1 MKYLLLILLSLNVF
15 AYTQEHIKIN
25 SGSYYRYIRPQIR
38 SILTD
43 YKRLLQELEP
53 KLKNVTSTMDL
64 ANDLYEMSLNKEKVS
79 KEDVDKKL
87 ELMIKTISQVD
98 LKNKN
103 KLEKALVVARSKNSL
118 TLFDLKNL
126 YNEFNFFILENLDE
140 AYRDQFNLLWIDYI
154 SPLYRE
160 ISIKNNIGFLKMRL
174 TSLNF
179 TWNSFNVHMTKRDVD
194 LPKGVATRLELIH
207 RRWRSVLKLSV
218 VP

>member
-1 MKYLLLILLSLNVF
+1 
-15 AYTQEHIKIN
+15 
-25 SGSYYRYIRPQIR
+25 
-38 SILTD
+38 
-43 YKRLLQELEP
+43 
-53 KLKNVTSTMDL
+53 MDL

-98 LKNKN
+98 LKSKN

-179 TWNSFNVHMTKRDVD
+179 SWNSFNVHMTKRNVD

>member
-1 MKYLLLILLSLNVF
+1 MRYLLLILLSLNVF
-15 AYTQEHIKIN
+15 SYTQDHIKIN

-38 SILTD
+38 SILAD

-53 KLKNVTSTMDL
+53 KLREVSSSMDL
-64 ANDLYEMSLNKEKVS
+64 ANDLYEMSVSEEKTS

-98 LKNKN
+98 LKKKS
-103 KLEKALVVARSKNSL
+103 KLEKALVIARSKNSL
-118 TLFDLKNL
+118 TLVDLKNL
-126 YNEFNFFILENLDE
+126 YNEFNFFILENLDV

-154 SPLYRE
+154 SPIYRE
-160 ISIKNNIGFLKMRL
+160 IALKNNINFLKLRL

-179 TWNSFNVHMTKRDVD
+179 AWNSFNVHMTKRDVD

-207 RRWRSVLKLSV
+207 RRWRSVLKLCV